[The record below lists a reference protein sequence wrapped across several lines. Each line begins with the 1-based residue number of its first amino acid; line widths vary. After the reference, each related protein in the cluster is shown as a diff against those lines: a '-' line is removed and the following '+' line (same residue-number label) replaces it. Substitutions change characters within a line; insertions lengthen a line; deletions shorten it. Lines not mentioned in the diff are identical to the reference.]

1 MTRIIGVM
9 QIVATCPGCSSS
21 FLLDG
26 SAADRRV
33 RCPRCRQLFKVPHLD
48 EVPQA
53 VKVITGAQGT
63 VYVDEH
69 GKTYG

>member
-1 MTRIIGVM
+1 M
-9 QIVATCPGCSSS
+9 QILAKCPGCGNSY
-21 FLLDG
+21 LLDG

-33 RCPRCRQLFKVPHLD
+33 RCPQCRKLFKIPHLD

-53 VKVITGAQGT
+53 VKVIRRAQGT
-63 VYVDEH
+63 VYVDED